1 MSMTELVVGMKVR
14 YLPQGEWGVGHLE
27 ALDAE
32 GDKALVRFPA
42 REGDAVWVSSKGG
55 AIQPVALEPGTPVAN
70 DQGRAATITGEE
82 EGGRGLRRYVLRYQ
96 DGEEDELPESAVRC
110 VPPRP
115 DLISLLREGRV
126 GDGAGF
132 LLRREALRLDAERR
146 GDALG
151 ALFAS
156 RVMVMPHQVG
166 VVQRVLSAPRPR
178 FVLADEVGLG
188 KTIEAGMVFSALRL
202 SGLARRVLVVAPSHL
217 TVQWLVELS
226 HRFHHL
232 FTLMDGERASALKS
246 QEPGTN
252 PWAKHELVI
261 TSLEL
266 FQRSAEQRA
275 DASAPEA
282 AWDLVIFDEAHHLKG
297 KRAFEAAQALAR
309 NTWGLLLLTATPMQ
323 LDPEEYHG
331 LLTLIDETSAPSQE
345 AFVERLS
352 RQEELGHAVRALEA
366 GSDLEAALESLR
378 QRFPDDAKLA
388 GLEERDE
395 ALQHLAE
402 T

>member
-188 KTIEAGMVFSALRL
+188 KTIEAGMIFSALRL
-202 SGLARRVLVVAPSHL
+202 SGLARRVLVVAPNHL
-217 TVQWLVELS
+217 TVQWLVELL
-226 HRFHHL
+226 HKFHHM
-232 FTLMDGERASALKS
+232 FTLMDGERATALR
-246 QEPGTN
+246 QEDPTRN
-252 PWAKHELVI
+252 PWARHDLVI

-266 FQRSAEQRA
+266 LQRSAEHRA
-275 DASAPEA
+275 DVADPEA
-282 AWDLVIFDEAHHLKG
+282 AWDLVIVDEAHHLKG
-297 KRAFEAAQALAR
+297 KRASEAAQGLAA
-309 NTWGLLLLTATPMQ
+309 NAGGLLLLTATPMQ

-331 LLTLIDETSAPSQE
+331 LLTLIDPRTAPSQE
-345 AFVERLS
+345 AFAQRLQ
-352 RQEELGHAVRALEA
+352 RQEALGQAVRALEA
-366 GSDLEAALESLR
+366 GDDVEAALAELR
-378 QRFPDDAKLA
+378 
-388 GLEERDE
+388 
-395 ALQHLAE
+395 
-402 T
+402 